1 MRARRASN
9 RLLGLAGLGL
19 LWCLLGGGA
28 APVAAEPGAEPWI
41 SLFDGRTLAGWRG
54 YHAEDGAGGWEV
66 TDGALYGAGGQGDL
80 MTVARYADFELEL
93 EWKVSA
99 GGNSG
104 IFYLAMPG
112 LPAIFEGAPEMQVL
126 DDAGHRDGA
135 DALTSAGAA
144 YGLYAA
150 PRGVVRPAGSWNQ
163 VRIRVLGNEV
173 EHWLNGQRV
182 VRYTLGSA
190 DWRARVRASKFR
202 AWPDYGMSRRGHIG
216 LQDHGDPV
224 WYRHLR
230 LRPLQG
236 AMGPEYNP

>member
-1 MRARRASN
+1 MKRGKTQARLAALAARA
-9 RLLGLAGLGL
+9 LLG
-19 LWCLLGGGA
+19 CLLGA
-28 APVAAEPGAEPWI
+28 SAPLLAAEPAAGSWI
-41 SLFDGRTLAGWRG
+41 SLFDGDTLHGWRG
-54 YHAEDGAGGWEV
+54 YHDAEPAGSWEASDGV
-66 TDGALYGAGGQGDL
+66 LYGAGGQGDL
-80 MTVARYADFELEL
+80 MTVARYADFELAL

-112 LPAIFEGAPEMQVL
+112 LPAIYQGAPEMQVL

-150 PRGVVRPAGSWNQ
+150 PRGVVRPAGSWNE

-182 VRYTLGSA
+182 VSYTLGSA
-190 DWRARVRASKFR
+190 DWRARVRASKFH

-224 WYRHLR
+224 WYRQLR

-236 AMGPEYNP
+236 TAGPE